1 MCPSFLGTAKLF
13 KARMDSCLEGTS
25 RTSCGTKSQGSRCQ
39 ENSSGHLTNPSEIS
53 FVESFESLMSKFT
66 KSSLIIGKSNTKNRA
81 LTSFGYLSIIKTP
94 AKLIWDQGSSQL
106 HISGFST
113 AIKVDPTKEWNDA
126 VFAMYQLVKRPKIGW
141 EDIARWER

>member
-1 MCPSFLGTAKLF
+1 MPGGYITYLVWDKVPGQSLSRELFWSFNKPKRDLI
-13 KARMDSCLEGTS
+13 R
-25 RTSCGTKSQGSRCQ
+25 R
-39 ENSSGHLTNPSEIS
+39 
-53 FVESFESLMSKFT
+53 KFRAT
-66 KSSLIIGKSNTKNRA
+66 HEA